1 MNRFFVII
9 AVMGLLL
16 LIFGS
21 EITLTA
27 NPIQPSTQS
36 IEQTLQPQPKTFNST
51 PPSTTPY
58 KGVTVPFEYP
68 TPIEQTEQSTPKQVF
83 TWFGHTINESNAQW
97 LSALGFTDIII
108 RYVNETE
115 FQESKNLLEQYGIH
129 IWRLLTPSEAY
140 ENLSTDYFPTEP
152 TLIDDLHLL
161 SSEERSVVV
170 AKASM
175 SPIPLLLTVYCE
187 ELNNTLAGLNL
198 SNVDVDLYGRP
209 TDIKAEDLQA
219 LKLQARSV
227 GVYLWIWRGYGF
239 TWDSV
244 MLEQVQHVYEL
255 AEACGVNR
263 LFVWM
268 GSEADYYEQ
277 GMAESSLIN
286 HPEWFQ
292 TIKELNEHFKT
303 GS

>member
-1 MNRFFVII
+1 
-9 AVMGLLL
+9 
-16 LIFGS
+16 
-21 EITLTA
+21 
-27 NPIQPSTQS
+27 
-36 IEQTLQPQPKTFNST
+36 
-51 PPSTTPY
+51 
-58 KGVTVPFEYP
+58 
-68 TPIEQTEQSTPKQVF
+68 
-83 TWFGHTINESNAQW
+83 
-97 LSALGFTDIII
+97 
-108 RYVNETE
+108 
-115 FQESKNLLEQYGIH
+115 
-129 IWRLLTPSEAY
+129 
-140 ENLSTDYFPTEP
+140 
-152 TLIDDLHLL
+152 
-161 SSEERSVVV
+161 V